1 MEVLYACE
9 PIYGINHVIYII
21 YTYARWRIHIYIY
34 SCVDA
39 SMNQSTYLCDLCVNI
54 SILLSVKFIPVHPGV
69 IYLITYFVVL
79 LFIHR
84 ECLNIQRTIISLD
97 MLPWRHKYLLIF
109 SKIICVEYTWYYN
122 MHRVS

>member
-21 YTYARWRIHIYIY
+21 YTYARWRIHIYVY

-69 IYLITYFVVL
+69 IYLITYSAL
-79 LFIHR
+79 YP
-84 ECLNIQRTIISLD
+84 QRVF
-97 MLPWRHKYLLIF
+97 KY
-109 SKIICVEYTWYYN
+109 SKDYYLTGHVT
-122 MHRVS
+122 MET